1 MSMKKKQGRGRPI
14 LEGEGGVRLMLHVTP
29 EMLANINERTRVE
42 KLKNEKIKRA
52 DLLRYALA
60 AYFYPPG
67 KRRKLDTKREPTK
80 E

>member
-14 LEGEGGVRLMLHVTP
+14 LEGEGGVRLMLHVTQDL
-29 EMLANINERTRVE
+29 LATINERTKVE

-67 KRRKLDTKREPTK
+67 KRRKLDQKREPPRQ
-80 E
+80 